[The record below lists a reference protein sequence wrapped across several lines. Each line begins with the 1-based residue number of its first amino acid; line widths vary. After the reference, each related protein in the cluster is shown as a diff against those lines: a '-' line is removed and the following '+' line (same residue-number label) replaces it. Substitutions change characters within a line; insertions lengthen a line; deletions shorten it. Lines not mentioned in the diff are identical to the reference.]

1 MGKSKKQKASSPLR
15 KSASPAE
22 TNSRG
27 ETSVEHEASRP
38 QETSDEKP
46 KPNPDES
53 FESYYLRLITAS
65 FPDDIDKV
73 RSAPDFKDSSMP
85 VLIEALKQGV
95 HSFTDEE
102 KARIMG
108 AGKS

>member
-1 MGKSKKQKASSPLR
+1 MRLQDRKKPLMKR
-15 KSASPAE
+15 SLSIAIKGSLRSL
-22 TNSRG
+22 TMK
-27 ETSVEHEASRP
+27 
-38 QETSDEKP
+38 QP